1 MIYLFKRPWPRR
13 ESSLLTF
20 SSSKAILISSSCKN
34 HHFRKSRRN
43 SMWRKRSNL
52 RLSRRRKQRH
62 QRGRSNRKRRR
73 DPHHLTMG
81 AAAAA
86 AILTAQMRVAAV
98 AAARVWQLRK
108 SSRRNSKIERAR
120 PSLLRSLR
128 LKSKLHLNLH
138 QLRRRQPRINLRKRF
153 ASMLREMMLQSL
165 TANRTPTNLWKMF
178 KLGCFPCSTAAIQA
192 VESLW
197 QRLQITI

>member
-1 MIYLFKRPWPRR
+1 
-13 ESSLLTF
+13 
-20 SSSKAILISSSCKN
+20 
-34 HHFRKSRRN
+34 
-43 SMWRKRSNL
+43 
-52 RLSRRRKQRH
+52 
-62 QRGRSNRKRRR
+62 
-73 DPHHLTMG
+73 MG

-108 SSRRNSKIERAR
+108 SSRRNSRLERAW

-128 LKSKLHLNLH
+128 LRSKIHLNRL
-138 QLRRRQPRINLRKRF
+138 QQRRRQPKINLRKRC
-153 ASMLREMMLQSL
+153 ASMSKEMMLQSL
-165 TANRTPTNLWKMF
+165 TANRTPTHLWKMF
-178 KLGCFPCSTAAIQA
+178 KLDCFPCSTAATQA